1 VEVVGYEADEARIS
15 HFYKWERFK
24 NHSTITRKHAIMLIT
39 RKHNYMIGGLIMN
52 EKDIIR
58 EAMKSCGW
66 NQEILA
72 QKAGYKT
79 QSAIGNKLKGKSMR
93 VDTFVKLIA
102 TMGYE
107 VMVRSTSPNTNKN
120 KWVINYDSEN
130 KGIDSDELALNRG

>member
-1 VEVVGYEADEARIS
+1 
-15 HFYKWERFK
+15 
-24 NHSTITRKHAIMLIT
+24 
-39 RKHNYMIGGLIMN
+39 MIGGLIMN

-58 EAMKSCGW
+58 EAIKSCGW

-79 QSAIGNKLKGKSMR
+79 QSAIGNKLRGKSMR
-93 VDTFVKLIA
+93 VDTFVKLLA